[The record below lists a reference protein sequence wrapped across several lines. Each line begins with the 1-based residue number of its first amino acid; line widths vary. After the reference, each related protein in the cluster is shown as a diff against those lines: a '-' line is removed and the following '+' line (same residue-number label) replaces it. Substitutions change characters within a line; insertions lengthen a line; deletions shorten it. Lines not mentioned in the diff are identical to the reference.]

1 MALSSTRPK
10 RSAEAYSAVW
20 NERGSPLA
28 HLEDQV
34 AGVSAQLTSQH
45 GDRFVVR
52 GAMRYGSPAIAD
64 VLTEM
69 FEAGVQKLVVL
80 PLYPQYGGPTTGS
93 TFDEVSSDLTRRRW
107 LPALRFI
114 SSYHDDPRYIVAMAD
129 SIRAHWATHGRA
141 DKLVLSYHGM
151 PRRYLLEGDPYHCQ
165 CHKTSRLIGEQLD
178 LSENEMITTFQS
190 RFGREEWLQP

>member
-1 MALSSTRPK
+1 
-10 RSAEAYSAVW
+10 
-20 NERGSPLA
+20 
-28 HLEDQV
+28 
-34 AGVSAQLTSQH
+34 
-45 GDRFVVR
+45 
-52 GAMRYGSPAIAD
+52 
-64 VLTEM
+64 M

-114 SSYHDDPRYIVAMAD
+114 SSYHDDPRYITAVAD

-151 PRRYLLEGDPYHCQ
+151 PKL
-165 CHKTSRLIGEQLD
+165 TD
-178 LSENEMITTFQS
+178 LGMAYRSA
-190 RFGREEWLQP
+190 